1 MIEYQEHDRERAVS
15 DVLSALRH
23 PLALMSAP
31 DRECA
36 YALSTFHRITA
47 DDLLDAAV
55 RRARA
60 K

>member
-15 DVLSALRH
+15 DVLSAIRS
-23 PLALMSAP
+23 PLALMSVP

-36 YALSTFHRITA
+36 YALASFHRITA

-55 RRARA
+55 HRARR